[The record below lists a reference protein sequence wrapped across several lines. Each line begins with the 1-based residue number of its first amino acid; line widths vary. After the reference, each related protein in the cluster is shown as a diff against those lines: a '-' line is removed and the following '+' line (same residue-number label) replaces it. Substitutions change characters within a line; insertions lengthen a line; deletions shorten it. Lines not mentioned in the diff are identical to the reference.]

1 MSQSIIEKD
10 SGMEYKNKR
19 IGGLVTV
26 VVGAVLGKIFIVD
39 VLESGRQGQAQI
51 TVHRTGIVASILC
64 VLLGL
69 LYVLFGDKVENMLK
83 FDAHNLSFK
92 NVVVLLA
99 LAGVGL
105 AAYVWVNMQLSG
117 LGYK

>member
-1 MSQSIIEKD
+1 
-10 SGMEYKNKR
+10 MEYKNKR
-19 IGGLVTV
+19 VGGLVAM

-39 VLESGRQGQAQI
+39 VLESARQGQAKI

-69 LYVLFGDKVENMLK
+69 LYVLFGGKVENMLK
-83 FDAHNLSFK
+83 FDANNLSFK
-92 NVVVLLA
+92 NVVILLA

-105 AAYVWVNMQLSG
+105 AAYVWINMELSRF
-117 LGYK
+117 GYK